1 MKSQSITFILRIL
14 FLFVLLPRSFAVPY
28 SKSNDGLR
36 RESND
41 VRRIGRLA
49 YTLDSE
55 NRNYENKG
63 SRALSLLSSFM
74 HDSTVL
80 SPLMDVLRR
89 LSNNERP
96 RAYAVKHAVRRF
108 STTQLHT
115 PLGNTSQKLESA
127 TAFEASLSY
136 DEPTKAFHHSASQK
150 SLKEEAWAETLF
162 GPQGVLTAIFHMID
176 DRQKHKE
183 PRGSEDARRS
193 IEINPTNTQQHDLPS
208 FLDMD
213 FFKNAKPIDFAKIFQ
228 AFLSNSQGDFGDPI
242 SELPEFLGICNRLS
256 CGDIYKAIDQ
266 FRKSEFFSN
275 FQTAMQL
282 IQDPKGWEIIGDLL
296 SNPELIA
303 QFTNGSGG
311 IEKLLGSVT
320 SATGT
325 KPKTGKNSTGRRS
338 STDIDPGDGD
348 LGTDFSEM
356 VNEKK
361 PPKEKKPTAEE
372 LPEIAENIDGT
383 DYYNAVESGIDEFE
397 QISSAVET
405 VEKPDEVV
413 PISLSKETVD
423 RMEKEE
429 LPEISESIDEIG
441 ETSIRIDGTD
451 TLVID
456 KGGSVGE
463 KTTKI
468 HRPLAPHASPT
479 PSFTSTTMTPQRIA
493 IAHNRTTI
501 RYWPY
506 RTHARATLS
515 TTTRAPNPTIMYSKY
530 PTYTLSP
537 HPTRMYLTR
546 TYPTRTYSSS
556 SQRTTAT
563 PTTTRRSWGAVNRVT
578 PPGMRT
584 TTKNFRKDSDYYS
597 MYYDDV

>member
-1 MKSQSITFILRIL
+1 
-14 FLFVLLPRSFAVPY
+14 
-28 SKSNDGLR
+28 
-36 RESND
+36 
-41 VRRIGRLA
+41 
-49 YTLDSE
+49 
-55 NRNYENKG
+55 
-63 SRALSLLSSFM
+63 M

-96 RAYAVKHAVRRF
+96 RAYAKHAVRRF

-320 SATGT
+320 SATRT

-383 DYYNAVESGIDEFE
+383 DYYNAVGLACYYEKADNVESGIDEFE

-429 LPEISESIDEIG
+429 LLEISESIDEIG

-468 HRPLAPHASPT
+468 
-479 PSFTSTTMTPQRIA
+479 
-493 IAHNRTTI
+493 
-501 RYWPY
+501 
-506 RTHARATLS
+506 
-515 TTTRAPNPTIMYSKY
+515 KY